1 MNNATRV
8 NLLKTASAITI
19 GFGLLIAAAAVPA
32 AQAPM
37 AFLLDLIYFPVD
49 GGQSLTGDG
58 IRVLSAVSGG
68 VMAGWGVMLWL
79 VASEVYTT
87 NPELGRKLILASIGT
102 WFVVD
107 STMSVMAGAPLNA
120 LFNVGFLVLFVVPVL
135 KPAS

>member
-1 MNNATRV
+1 MNMATRV
-8 NLLKTASAITI
+8 SILKAASAITI
-19 GFGLLIAAAAVPA
+19 GFGMLIAAAALPA
-32 AQAPM
+32 AQPPM

-49 GGQSLTGDG
+49 GGQTLDGDG

-68 VMAGWGVMLWL
+68 VMAGWGVMLWI

-120 LFNVGFLVLFVVPVL
+120 LFNVSFLVLFAGPVL
-135 KPAS
+135 KPAT